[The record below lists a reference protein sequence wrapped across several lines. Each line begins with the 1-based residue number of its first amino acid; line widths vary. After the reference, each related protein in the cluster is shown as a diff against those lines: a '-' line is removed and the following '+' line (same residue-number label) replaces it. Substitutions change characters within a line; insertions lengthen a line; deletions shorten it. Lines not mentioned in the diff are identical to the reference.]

1 VDFSRRRRR
10 RRENAETARDR
21 DKDTRPTNWLVKKQ
35 ANDGI
40 HCGIRN
46 DVEQLRKWNLHELHL
61 QRYIQAAEVCV
72 GAAASLRVRR
82 ATKVLQQQCCES
94 FRFAVPI

>member
-1 VDFSRRRRR
+1 MRK
-10 RRENAETARDR
+10 RRETERKTEDR
-21 DKDTRPTNWLVKKQ
+21 RIWLVKKE

-46 DVEQLRKWNLHELHL
+46 DVEQLRRWSLHKLHL
-61 QRYIQAAEVCV
+61 QRCIQAAEVCD

-82 ATKVLQQQCCES
+82 ATKSSTATVS
-94 FRFAVPI
+94 